1 LTPVVG
7 MVAARLIFGETLS
20 PIEFAGAILV
30 MAGLSFNVLGGPR
43 PRQKRVSHARYQDD
57 TG

>member
-1 LTPVVG
+1 

-30 MAGLSFNVLGGPR
+30 MAGLSFNVLGGR
-43 PRQKRVSHARYQDD
+43 PLALARARS
-57 TG
+57 G